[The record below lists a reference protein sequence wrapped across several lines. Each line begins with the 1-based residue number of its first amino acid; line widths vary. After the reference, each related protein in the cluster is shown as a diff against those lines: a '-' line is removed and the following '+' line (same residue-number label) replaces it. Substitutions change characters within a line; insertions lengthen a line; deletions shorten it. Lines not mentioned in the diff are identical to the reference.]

1 MLLDDTPYQNLW
13 DDYDEGKLPEELSD
27 LCFYFSETGCDG
39 HFGFFLKAEK
49 KGILHRILTNCEK
62 RLPSSLFANLKKAH
76 QKWAQLN
83 IDVAHMNKKQKE
95 EAEEKADFSAEDV
108 FFADNELSFIRLLNG
123 LEAEREGKKA

>member
-13 DDYDEGKLPEELSD
+13 NDYDEGKLPEDLFD

-39 HFGFFLKAEK
+39 HFGFFFKAEK

-62 RLPSSLFANLKKAH
+62 LLPAFLFTNLKKSH
-76 QKWAQLN
+76 QKWAQLD
-83 IDVAHMNKKQKE
+83 IDVTRINKEQKK
-95 EAEEKADFSAEDV
+95 EAEEKADFSAEDA
-108 FFADNELSFIRLLNG
+108 FFADNELSFIRLLNE